1 MSNIHVFVT
10 DWYCGIIILISQIK
24 KPWQRGPVNFLGQI
38 DVESMA
44 MGRIKPQSS
53 ALSITLLFLSARL
66 QMFLQC
72 VTLRFLHQA
81 K

>member
-24 KPWQRGPVNFLGQI
+24 KPWQRGAVNFLGQI

-44 MGRIKPQSS
+44 MAS
-53 ALSITLLFLSARL
+53 ALSITLLFLSAGL